1 MRLFTVHVTVCS
13 QSGQIESELSI
24 FLCFRRSSVKN
35 GGHIQPVTSEADTVM
50 KELLQHNTHIPVVG
64 LITTCMYCCR
74 TYYRYRQ
81 PFLASR
87 GNPYMTVNIP
97 VFSELDP
104 LILWTRVVKFYMAV
118 KTKSS
123 VSTLCCL
130 ILCSFVDADNI
141 CDEKYPLLPK
151 KVPWRRTRRPYLC
164 CQFRQCMNFSPKRV
178 RLTSNRSTNSFV
190 EEMGH
195 SSSSSY

>member
-1 MRLFTVHVTVCS
+1 MLKKTLCVFWDVALFRC
-13 QSGQIESELSI
+13 Q
-24 FLCFRRSSVKN
+24 FLCSWCYSDILFLLCLWQTVVIFAHLFHILLLKTFTLCQGQSSW
-35 GGHIQPVTSEADTVM
+35 S
-50 KELLQHNTHIPVVG
+50 
-64 LITTCMYCCR
+64 
-74 TYYRYRQ
+74 RYRQ

-87 GNPYMTVNIP
+87 GNPYLTVNIP

-151 KVPWRRTRRPYLC
+151 KVPWRRTRRPYLS

>member
-1 MRLFTVHVTVCS
+1 MFFWIPPRTNFPFSLKKWRIPDIPRSLKKNAHSSVVCS
-13 QSGQIESELSI
+13 GNVLRLCHQRSEWTP
-24 FLCFRRSSVKN
+24 FDW
-35 GGHIQPVTSEADTVM
+35 SEGASC
-50 KELLQHNTHIPVVG
+50 KCNS
-64 LITTCMYCCR
+64 
-74 TYYRYRQ
+74 RYRQ

-87 GNPYMTVNIP
+87 GNPYLTVNIP
-97 VFSELDP
+97 VFNELDP
-104 LILWTRVVKFYMAV
+104 LILWTRVVKFYMAI

-141 CDEKYPLLPK
+141 CHEKYPLLLK

-178 RLTSNRSTNSFV
+178 CLTSNRSTNSFV

-195 SSSSSY
+195 SSSSLY